1 MVDKVAYLDCFSG
14 VSGDMLLGAIVD
26 AGIPLK
32 EIEKALKTL
41 PLKGYRLEDKKVKRS
56 FLKATKVTVKVTER
70 KRVLRRWNDIKQMIN
85 ESGLPDHIKEIGLR
99 IFKSLFEAEGKIH
112 GEPFDKVHLHELGT
126 IDCIIDIFGT
136 LIGLD
141 LLGVDKVLSS
151 PVNLGSGLVKG
162 EHGLIPV
169 PSPAVLEL
177 LKDKPVYSSGPSFE
191 LTTPTGAVI
200 IREIVNEFKPMP
212 LMNITGTGYGAGTKD
227 FEDFPNALRI
237 ITGEIRKDGES
248 EVVVIETNIDD
259 MNPQVYEY
267 LIERLFDAG
276 VIDVFLTQ
284 VVMKKGRPG
293 ILLTVLCEETKKD
306 AIARIIFKE
315 TTTLG
320 MRFYRTERVTLE
332 REMRTGYHGEDKV
345 RLKVARYEGKERMNP
360 EYEDCKKIAKRKGIP
375 LIDVIKEVKV

>member
-70 KRVLRRWNDIKQMIN
+70 KRVIRRWNDIKQMIN
-85 ESGLPDHIKEIGLR
+85 ESGLADHIKEIGLR
-99 IFKSLFEAEGKIH
+99 IFKSIFEAEGKIH
-112 GEPFDKVHLHELGT
+112 GEPFDKVHLHELGA

-320 MRFYRTERVTLE
+320 LRFYRTERVTLE

-345 RLKVARYEGKERMNP
+345 RLKVARYEGKEKTNP

>member
-32 EIEKALKTL
+32 EIEKALKAL

-99 IFKSLFEAEGKIH
+99 IFKSIFEAEGKIH
-112 GEPFDKVHLHELGT
+112 GEPFDKVHLHELGA

-267 LIERLFDAG
+267 LIERLFDASA
-276 VIDVFLTQ
+276 IDVFLTQ

-320 MRFYRTERVTLE
+320 LRFYRTERVTLE

-345 RLKVARYEGKERMNP
+345 RLKVARYEGKERTNP